1 MAFPIRMMSEKA
13 DCIEAEI
20 DTSAKKFSFIDY
32 MNVVSIYS
40 EVDCYVKF
48 NDESSKPFPHLA
60 KLVYTW
66 FFPIKELIVY
76 SVSEKGKFYAWGE
89 KV

>member
-1 MAFPIRMMSEKA
+1 MAVPIRMMSEKA
-13 DCIEAEI
+13 DCIEETI
-20 DTSAKKFSFIDY
+20 DTAPKTFTFIDY
-32 MNVVSIYS
+32 MTVVSIYS

-48 NDESSKPFPHLA
+48 NEEKNKPFIHLA

-66 FFPIKELIVY
+66 FFPIKKLIVY